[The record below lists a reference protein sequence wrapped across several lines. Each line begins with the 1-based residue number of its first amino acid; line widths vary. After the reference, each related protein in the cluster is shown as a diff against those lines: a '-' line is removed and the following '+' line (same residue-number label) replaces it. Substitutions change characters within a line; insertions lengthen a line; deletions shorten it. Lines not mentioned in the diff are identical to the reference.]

1 MSYEIFSIKAK
12 RDESFFREI
21 IASENFCEIK
31 ENLSNE
37 KLSNFKNMVC
47 KHLEIQFAEIMKID

>member
-1 MSYEIFSIKAK
+1 MKFFQLKQ

-21 IASENFCEIK
+21 ITSENFCEIK

-37 KLSNFKNMVC
+37 KLFNFK
-47 KHLEIQFAEIMKID
+47 KHGLQTS

>member
-1 MSYEIFSIKAK
+1 MSYDIFSIKAK

-37 KLSNFKNMVC
+37 KLSNLK
-47 KHLEIQFAEIMKID
+47 KHGLQTS

>member
-1 MSYEIFSIKAK
+1 MKV
-12 RDESFFREI
+12 FFRES

-37 KLSNFKNMVC
+37 KLSNLK
-47 KHLEIQFAEIMKID
+47 KHGLQTS